1 VARGNSELKPLR
13 CCAPIVRA
21 WYGKKRQLN
30 TKSTPPVTTGVN
42 FLTNPLTHLIA
53 TFAGGPHKH
62 SGMVRDIHAKQPWLW
77 QEGDQK
83 GQIVTD
89 IVRRSLRSDGALDFN
104 PTQQGC
110 NSIFNFGHSW
120 ACYKIMA
127 VEYRYGSRP
136 LESWFSQSQ
145 PNEPHACFLPGSV
158 DAENIHDAALEG
170 NVDLLRCFL
179 REGVDVHATDKDGN
193 TALHLAARKGH
204 TDAISILLTAGA
216 SMNQQRTS
224 GGTALM
230 VAAYSGHVNAVCALL
245 DANADM
251 NLGNKDGETALHD
264 ACKQGQS
271 VVISKLLAAGA
282 DANIKSTSSGKTA
295 VEVAK
300 NAAVTTS
307 FEMARLQ
314 EEMRL
319 MKTNNSNTSKKE
331 QEMRDELEKLKAE
344 VDERA
349 AEDAADYADL
359 FDRLSKAAA
368 QSGLNVME
376 IKAGGDG
383 DEDQLDKTSFSE
395 IVADKSVG
403 LTVDELRTAMRTA
416 NASVTEEQVQQRF
429 FKLDINRDG
438 VVSEEEFVKI
448 ESEGKFEQPRILVFG
463 MAQDS
468 TLGLADYM
476 CVSER
481 EMSSRLA
488 KGQQAIIDEAQDRS
502 MLLGL
507 RQEIDNVQVH
517 LDQLYKDKEF
527 VLLGVEG
534 PRKDALE
541 AAVIA
546 LETEMME
553 TEMCLDYVLNAEAET
568 SSKTF
573 QNGWKLDCHVDTG
586 EVLDKRLVKSAS
598 GLKWHN
604 LGTTLPTLDEFA
616 WQLNTSSSGLRW
628 RKIGDD
634 HCEGQ
639 QLKNK
644 NLEVALS
651 AANSQTSEFTQTQWD
666 EFGIDGLDFHH
677 FVKTAAGCFKP
688 ADSVLADALSRKTL
702 RKDELVFTQEE
713 WDAFGIR
720 WLRKDDY
727 VRTGDG
733 TYYIPEYVGEKRGM
747 RIQDFHRH
755 PNAVACKLS
764 IEQVIAAR
772 LYTTKAFLRINK
784 PLRDLERKAKEEQ
797 VPLPVTTYHLNSAV
811 TKLKTLHTKLGSK
824 NSAVDLFRGMS
835 NVALEETFMREG
847 GTELAPMS
855 TTQDLSIALKYSACG
870 NSAVLLRVRSKNF
883 KDRGS
888 ELGWL
893 SAFPHEEEFL
903 YPPTTYLRPLKEMPD
918 VFKIGKATFHVVDV
932 EAQ

>member
-1 VARGNSELKPLR
+1 
-13 CCAPIVRA
+13 
-21 WYGKKRQLN
+21 
-30 TKSTPPVTTGVN
+30 
-42 FLTNPLTHLIA
+42 
-53 TFAGGPHKH
+53 
-62 SGMVRDIHAKQPWLW
+62 
-77 QEGDQK
+77 
-83 GQIVTD
+83 
-89 IVRRSLRSDGALDFN
+89 
-104 PTQQGC
+104 
-110 NSIFNFGHSW
+110 
-120 ACYKIMA
+120 
-127 VEYRYGSRP
+127 
-136 LESWFSQSQ
+136 
-145 PNEPHACFLPGSV
+145 
-158 DAENIHDAALEG
+158 
-170 NVDLLRCFL
+170 
-179 REGVDVHATDKDGN
+179 
-193 TALHLAARKGH
+193 LHFAARKGH

-216 SMNQQRTS
+216 SVNQQRTS

-230 VAAYSGHVNAVCALL
+230 VAAYRGQLNAVCALL

-251 NLGNKDGETALHD
+251 NLGNKDGETALHN

-271 VVISKLLAAGA
+271 VVMSKLLAAGA

-553 TEMCLDYVLNAEAET
+553 TEMCLDYVLNAEAGT

-586 EVLDKRLVKSAS
+586 EVLYKRLVKSAS

-634 HCEGQ
+634 HFEGQ

-644 NLEVALS
+644 NLEVACLLPTHKHLS
-651 AANSQTSEFTQTQWD
+651 PHRLN
-666 EFGIDGLDFHH
+666 
-677 FVKTAAGCFKP
+677 
-688 ADSVLADALSRKTL
+688 
-702 RKDELVFTQEE
+702 
-713 WDAFGIR
+713 
-720 WLRKDDY
+720 
-727 VRTGDG
+727 
-733 TYYIPEYVGEKRGM
+733 GM
-747 RIQDFHRH
+747 
-755 PNAVACKLS
+755 N
-764 IEQVIAAR
+764 
-772 LYTTKAFLRINK
+772 
-784 PLRDLERKAKEEQ
+784 
-797 VPLPVTTYHLNSAV
+797 
-811 TKLKTLHTKLGSK
+811 LG
-824 NSAVDLFRGMS
+824 
-835 NVALEETFMREG
+835 
-847 GTELAPMS
+847 
-855 TTQDLSIALKYSACG
+855 
-870 NSAVLLRVRSKNF
+870 
-883 KDRGS
+883 
-888 ELGWL
+888 
-893 SAFPHEEEFL
+893 
-903 YPPTTYLRPLKEMPD
+903 
-918 VFKIGKATFHVVDV
+918 
-932 EAQ
+932 